1 LLPPF
6 NYGGMFFLGT
16 RNKSNRKF
24 NKKWL
29 ITVTIWSMIICGAF
43 SLLSDMLLRRV
54 NLLVAFIILII
65 IILIGI
71 LFDLIGVAVT
81 VAIEIPFHSMSSKKN
96 KEAKTAIKLIR
107 NADKVSSF
115 CCDVIGDVCGIV
127 SGSIGFFIAAE
138 VFLIFPKFNATIIST
153 AIGVF
158 IGALTIGGK
167 SIGKTISLNNA
178 NEIIIKVCK
187 FIHIFKKER

>member
-1 LLPPF
+1 
-6 NYGGMFFLGT
+6 MCFLGN
-16 RNKSNRKF
+16 RNKSNGKRRKF

-29 ITVTIWSMIICGAF
+29 ITVIIWSIIICGSF
-43 SLLSDMLLRRV
+43 SLLSDMLLRRA

-71 LFDLIGVAVT
+71 IFDIIGVAVT

-96 KEAKTAIKLIR
+96 KEAKIAIKMIR

-115 CCDVIGDVCGIV
+115 CNDVIGDVCGIV
-127 SGSIGFFIAAE
+127 SGSIGFFIASK
-138 VFLIFPKFNATIIST
+138 VFLIFSNINATMIST
-153 AIGVF
+153 LIGVF
-158 IGALTIGGK
+158 IGALTVGGK
-167 SIGKTISLNNA
+167 SIGKTFALNNA
-178 NEIIIKVCK
+178 NEILIKVCK